1 MVRHLLRRI
10 GSWPHVCCGQLES
23 RQMGQDIPGR
33 HSSPRSSVC
42 TSLPRVPAVVLR
54 IFVGGPRLSHPSL
67 RTMHAALDPPKRTCA
82 SAMVVLS
89 AFSIPG
95 LPIQR
100 LKTCTPATVARRI
113 LRRGTATSSGIR
125 GRSTKASATILLRWF
140 RGKRTSQRSWATE
153 GNRSRP
159 CSIMA
164 GTAASLSPTVWV
176 PTVLSMTFPMR
187 SRFKGV
193 AGLTSV
199 EGRQFDFVML
209 AHVLEHC
216 SEPRQ
221 ILQRLKPLGNRN
233 TLFYF
238 EVPHERPSL
247 EWASSGRL
255 QRHYL
260 NALLKIGPLLK
271 LVDLYSTVCRV
282 KFNRIPPL
290 ALQKCSE
297 HLNFFTE
304 SSLKALLDS
313 EGFELLESG
322 IAPVRSSGPVSK
334 ILYGLASIA
343 RDQVSPSVDSSVMS
357 SALSR

>member
-1 MVRHLLRRI
+1 MYVIAACPCCGSEDLRRWPAIVSPFIANHACGTGPTHANLCECHGCSFRFFDTRLTDSEVENLYAGYRGETYFEARHRHEFWYSRHVHEGI
-10 GSWPHVCCGQLES
+10 GNDPAEMVS
-23 RQMGQDIPGR
+23 RKEN
-33 HSSPRSSVC
+33 
-42 TSLPRVPAVVLR
+42 LAKVLGDR
-54 IFVGGPRLSHPSL
+54 RQ
-67 RTMHAALDPPKRTCA
+67 
-82 SAMVVLS
+82 
-89 AFSIPG
+89 SI
-95 LPIQR
+95 
-100 LKTCTPATVARRI
+100 
-113 LRRGTATSSGIR
+113 S
-125 GRSTKASATILLRWF
+125 
-140 RGKRTSQRSWATE
+140 
-153 GNRSRP
+153 
-159 CSIMA
+159 
-164 GTAASLSPTVWV
+164 
-176 PTVLSMTFPMR
+176 TVLDYGGDRGQFIPDGLGTD
-187 SRFKGV
+187 RFVYDISDAKPIKGV

-260 NALLKIGPLLK
+260 NALLKMGPLLK

-282 KFNRIPPL
+282 KFNRIPPF

-304 SSLKALLDS
+304 SSLKALLDR

-322 IAPVRSSGPVSK
+322 IAPVHSSGPVSN

-343 RDQVSPSVDSSVMS
+343 RDRVSPSIDSSFMS
-357 SALSR
+357 SALSF